1 MKEAVRLIPV
11 SAILPVFLAFI
22 EKLATSPELI
32 TPLKAKNTGNI
43 ALTGNITCIFS
54 F

>member
-32 TPLKAKNTGNI
+32 TPLPSVSITSVKTVTSI
-43 ALTGNITCIFS
+43 AGCWE
-54 F
+54 